1 MKKIGAILFLAGGI
15 ALVWFGWHG
24 MQNPTAT
31 CGGEH
36 MGSGDTCHYTGA
48 GSSYTRDSAD
58 ERNHNKFDSIFMM
71 DSAACWRW
79 AAPSGYS
86 ARAESLTPLAV
97 SMG

>member
-71 DSAACWRW
+71 
-79 AAPSGYS
+79 G
-86 ARAESLTPLAV
+86 LGGVLALGGTV
-97 SMG
+97 GLFSKS